1 MLVLDINDLRILS
14 SGLLQT
20 SEKMAI
26 IRISAFDTVM
36 DFYIIL
42 LIPVK
47 ANTHDLYRYM
57 YSLYICRI
65 RKKQL
70 CWLWSSVEVYKLVS

>member
-65 RKKQL
+65 RKNN
-70 CWLWSSVEVYKLVS
+70 CVGCGAV